1 MLYPEG
7 IPVFTGMDLWRGS
20 GGSKQEKRTTKMLAS
35 RLSNSLRAAVG
46 RRAIGGFALPTD
58 AGATVAEKVCV
69 CLLNGG
75 SESERTDGL
84 IALTTAG

>member
-1 MLYPEG
+1 
-7 IPVFTGMDLWRGS
+7 
-20 GGSKQEKRTTKMLAS
+20 MLAS

-69 CLLNGG
+69 QDRWLLYRGN
-75 SESERTDGL
+75 ES
-84 IALTTAG
+84 